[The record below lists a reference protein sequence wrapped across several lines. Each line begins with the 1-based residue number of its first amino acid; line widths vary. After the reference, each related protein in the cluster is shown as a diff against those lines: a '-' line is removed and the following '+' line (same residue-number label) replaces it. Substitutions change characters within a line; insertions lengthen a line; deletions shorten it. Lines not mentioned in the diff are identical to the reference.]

1 LPTRKSVTVEAICLA
16 ETTASAE
23 ARRALVLRLKRVE
36 GQLRG
41 IQSMIEAG
49 NECEAIAQQMS
60 AARKALDKAFFELAA
75 CAIAH
80 PQFSAPPA
88 AATTPGRPPEKPED
102 RVQRIARTLAKFA

>member
-1 LPTRKSVTVEAICLA
+1 MPANICPVDDKHEPEAA
-16 ETTASAE
+16 AA

-41 IQSMIEAG
+41 VQSMIEAG

-80 PQFSAPPA
+80 PQFAVPSAAGRAGRA
-88 AATTPGRPPEKPED
+88 AEKPED
-102 RVQRIARTLAKFA
+102 RAQRIARTLAKFA

>member
-1 LPTRKSVTVEAICLA
+1 MAENIC
-16 ETTASAE
+16 TTEPEASAT

-41 IQSMIEAG
+41 IQSMIEGG
-49 NECEAIAQQMS
+49 NDCEAIAQQMS
-60 AARKALDKAFFELAA
+60 AARKALDKAYFELAA

-80 PQFSAPPA
+80 PQFSASPPVVGKA
-88 AATTPGRPPEKPED
+88 AKAAEKPEE

>member
-1 LPTRKSVTVEAICLA
+1 MPANLCAVDDQREPE
-16 ETTASAE
+16 ASAA

-41 IQSMIEAG
+41 IQSMIETG

-80 PQFSAPPA
+80 PQFSEPSTA
-88 AATTPGRPPEKPED
+88 AAKAGQRAEKPEE